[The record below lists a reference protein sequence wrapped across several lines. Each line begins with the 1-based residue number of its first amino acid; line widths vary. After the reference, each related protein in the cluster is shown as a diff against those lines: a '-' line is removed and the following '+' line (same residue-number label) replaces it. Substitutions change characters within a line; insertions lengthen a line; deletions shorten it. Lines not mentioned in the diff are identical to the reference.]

1 LPKSLKRS
9 GYRKGAHRPFTAQ
22 RRDMTNEEALEAI
35 RSQDRNMRVRAL
47 RAAFSEAK
55 PGGADVILAGL
66 GDSKRR
72 VKEVALKSSKPFL
85 GDRRVVERIAAM
97 VEDETEYHRIRDKAL
112 FALGG
117 GFPKVNEAGQMP
129 EPAIR
134 ALKSLA
140 AVDKYRGAVLGRLVR
155 MGLTQEVEA
164 LLKEYVR
171 SGTKEEAV
179 AATRA
184 LCGYRLV
191 NWGNAKPADLAA
203 AGAVHASGVDYWI
216 RRDSAVGAAL
226 ERTGTTPSTAAQSG
240 WPWGRGKERSVD
252 DAKG

>member
-1 LPKSLKRS
+1 
-9 GYRKGAHRPFTAQ
+9 
-22 RRDMTNEEALEAI
+22 MTNEEALEAI
-35 RSQDRNMRVRAL
+35 KSEDRNVRVRAL
-47 RAAFSEAK
+47 RAAFAAAMPE
-55 PGGADVILAGL
+55 GADVVLAGL
-66 GDSKRR
+66 NDGKRR
-72 VKEVALKSSKPFL
+72 VKEVALKSSGPFL

-97 VEDETEYHRIRDKAL
+97 VEDEAEYHRIRDKAL

-117 GFPKVNEAGQMP
+117 GFPKVNEAGQVP
-129 EPAIR
+129 EPAIS

-140 AVDKYRGAVLGRLVR
+140 AIDRFRGAVLGRLVR
-155 MGLTQEVEA
+155 MSLTPEVEA

-171 SGTKEEAV
+171 SGSKDEAV

-191 NWGNAKPADLAA
+191 NWGSAKPAELAA

-216 RRDSAVGAAL
+216 RRDSTVGAAL
-226 ERTGTTPSTAAQSG
+226 EKPEKIPSRGQSG
-240 WPWGRGKERSVD
+240 WPWNRGRERSGD

>member
-1 LPKSLKRS
+1 
-9 GYRKGAHRPFTAQ
+9 
-22 RRDMTNEEALEAI
+22 MTTEEAFEAI
-35 RSQDRNMRVRAL
+35 RSEDRNIRVRAL
-47 RAAFSEAK
+47 RAVFSEAK
-55 PGGADVILAGL
+55 PEGADVILAGL

-112 FALGG
+112 FAIGG

-129 EPAIR
+129 EPAIS

-155 MGLTQEVEA
+155 MGLTPEVEA
-164 LLKEYVR
+164 LLQEYVR
-171 SGTKEEAV
+171 SGNKDEAV

-191 NWGNAKPADLAA
+191 NWGKA
-203 AGAVHASGVDYWI
+203 
-216 RRDSAVGAAL
+216 
-226 ERTGTTPSTAAQSG
+226 
-240 WPWGRGKERSVD
+240 
-252 DAKG
+252 

>member
-1 LPKSLKRS
+1 
-9 GYRKGAHRPFTAQ
+9 
-22 RRDMTNEEALEAI
+22 MTNEEAREAI
-35 RSQDRNMRVRAL
+35 RSQDRSMRVRAL
-47 RAAFSEAK
+47 RAVFADAK
-55 PGGADVILAGL
+55 PEGADVILAGL

-85 GDRRVVERIAAM
+85 GDRRVVERIAAI
-97 VEDETEYHRIRDKAL
+97 VEDESEYHRIRDKAL

-129 EPAIR
+129 EPAIS

-140 AVDKYRGAVLGRLVR
+140 AVDKYRGAVLRRLVR
-155 MGLTQEVEA
+155 MGLTPEVEA
-164 LLKEYVR
+164 LLKEYVH

-191 NWGNAKPADLAA
+191 NWGNAKPAELAA

-216 RRDSAVGAAL
+216 RRDSTVGVAL
-226 ERTGTTPSTAAQSG
+226 EKAGTIYSTASQSG
-240 WPWGRGKERSVD
+240 WPWRRRSERS
-252 DAKG
+252 

>member
-1 LPKSLKRS
+1 MNTK
-9 GYRKGAHRPFTAQ
+9 
-22 RRDMTNEEALEAI
+22 EALEAI
-35 RSQDRNMRVRAL
+35 KSEDRNVRVRAL
-47 RAAFSEAK
+47 RAVFAEAK
-55 PGGADVILAGL
+55 PDGVDVVLAGL
-66 GDSKRR
+66 GDAKRR

-85 GDRRVVERIAAM
+85 GDSRVVDKITTM
-97 VEDETEYHRIRDKAL
+97 ITDETEYHRIRDKAL

-117 GFPKVNEAGQMP
+117 GFPKVNEAGEMP
-129 EPAIR
+129 EAAMN
-134 ALKSLA
+134 ALRSLA
-140 AVDKYRGAVLGRLVR
+140 AVDKYRGAVLRRLVR
-155 MGLTQEVEA
+155 LSLTPDVEA

-191 NWGNAKPADLAA
+191 NWGNAKPAELAA

-226 ERTGTTPSTAAQSG
+226 EKAGTTPATAGQSG
-240 WPWGRGKERSVD
+240 WPWRRSGKPSAD